1 MWFVNSISNISL
13 RSIWIFLSFFWI
25 RILVMDN
32 GSLKWFNQFVLSNN
46 TWNII
51 SKLDWSTL
59 DEKIVAIICTNIK
72 RTTNMRAFSWEITF
86 VSPLI
91 FSLLQISVDG
101 QKRID
106 SLTTE
111 LQVKFWIYLNVIKHN
126 KNEAE
131 DFFVL
136 VLNHMPVKVF

>member
-1 MWFVNSISNISL
+1 
-13 RSIWIFLSFFWI
+13 
-25 RILVMDN
+25 
-32 GSLKWFNQFVLSNN
+32 
-46 TWNII
+46 
-51 SKLDWSTL
+51 
-59 DEKIVAIICTNIK
+59 
-72 RTTNMRAFSWEITF
+72 MRAFSWEITF

-91 FSLLQISVDG
+91 FSLLQISVDR

-111 LQVKFWIYLNVIKHN
+111 LQVKFGIYLNVIKDI

-136 VLNHMPVKVF
+136 VLNHRPVKVF